1 MSVSHC
7 ALQFRVL
14 PLRQLLGKH
23 SVAELAVVL
32 GPDISTALVA
42 ALQKKLDDAVLE
54 FLRDILTRNRMCK
67 LMPEDVLFIQ
77 PPGSAP
83 SDSVYFSV
91 PPSGLRQQ
99 VALAYYVRQ
108 NLLEFV
114 FKPNFSSS
122 DDCIRDYTAVDLPPI
137 PDTDVFLY
145 NTAQQSRG
153 KGQ

>member
-1 MSVSHC
+1 M
-7 ALQFRVL
+7 
-14 PLRQLLGKH
+14 
-23 SVAELAVVL
+23 
-32 GPDISTALVA
+32 A

-91 PPSGLRQQ
+91 PPSGLRHQ

-122 DDCIRDYTAVDLPPI
+122 DDCFRDYTAVDLPPI